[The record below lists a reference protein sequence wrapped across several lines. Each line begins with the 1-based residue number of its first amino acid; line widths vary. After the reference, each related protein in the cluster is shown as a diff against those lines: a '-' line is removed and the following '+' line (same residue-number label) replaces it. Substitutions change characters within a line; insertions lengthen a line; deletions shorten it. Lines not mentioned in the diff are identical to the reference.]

1 LNDPSNISFQW
12 YEGNL
17 ESSFHTITFLESK
30 IEEIKVS
37 HIKPHGRK
45 VISNVSRY
53 SGDPDKLNKQSF
65 LPDRVL
71 SGVEVF
77 PIESIE
83 YPLDIPRK
91 FNATEV
97 VIIDPIIS
105 NVRMVDDKKQGTLNA
120 RIYFKLETLDVKKQ
134 PEIKSKND
142 TVTGVSSED
151 IDLSR
156 RTGCAN
162 YFPVVINRSQ
172 SPSGVFLPAGC
183 SSVTGGCL
191 APGLNGGCINPSPV
205 GGCINTLR
213 FGCGSLICLL
223 MLAGL
228 LSMLLRNCDSNSINE
243 SDRTDTEIETDES
256 KVDLSPWEIKDE
268 DPERE
273 QIRDSV
279 MKLKTIIVPNVQFY
293 TNSDRLLPSSKEN
306 LNTIAMYMLENPTT
320 KAIITGHTDSLG
332 DEDKNQSLSQKRA
345 ESVMNYLVKC
355 GVDNRRLSAEGKGE
369 SEPAASNSDLEGR
382 LMNRRVEI
390 SFYE

>member
-1 LNDPSNISFQW
+1 
-12 YEGNL
+12 
-17 ESSFHTITFLESK
+17 
-30 IEEIKVS
+30 
-37 HIKPHGRK
+37 
-45 VISNVSRY
+45 
-53 SGDPDKLNKQSF
+53 
-65 LPDRVL
+65 
-71 SGVEVF
+71 
-77 PIESIE
+77 
-83 YPLDIPRK
+83 
-91 FNATEV
+91 
-97 VIIDPIIS
+97 
-105 NVRMVDDKKQGTLNA
+105 
-120 RIYFKLETLDVKKQ
+120 
-134 PEIKSKND
+134 
-142 TVTGVSSED
+142 
-151 IDLSR
+151 
-156 RTGCAN
+156 
-162 YFPVVINRSQ
+162 
-172 SPSGVFLPAGC
+172 
-183 SSVTGGCL
+183 
-191 APGLNGGCINPSPV
+191 
-205 GGCINTLR
+205 
-213 FGCGSLICLL
+213 